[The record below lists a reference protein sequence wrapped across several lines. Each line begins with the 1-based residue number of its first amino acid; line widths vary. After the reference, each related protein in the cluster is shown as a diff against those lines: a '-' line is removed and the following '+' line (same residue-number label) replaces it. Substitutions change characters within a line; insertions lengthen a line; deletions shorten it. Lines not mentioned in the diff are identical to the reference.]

1 MPPTTPSAAGPAA
14 SAQYRLRARQMSV
27 GTHPYVVA
35 EAGLISRRDGVLSGP
50 EDQSINDALRQR
62 YASKKS
68 NSDNPRKSARAEDSL
83 LTGNQGRAGDR
94 GTRMDKSQAHHFEP
108 SNHRSPIKDARA
120 AASLPTTANGARTGA
135 GAGFSMASRVKT
147 KV

>member
-27 GTHPYVVA
+27 GTHPDVVA

-94 GTRMDKSQAHHFEP
+94 GTRMDKSL
-108 SNHRSPIKDARA
+108 
-120 AASLPTTANGARTGA
+120 SLIHI
-135 GAGFSMASRVKT
+135 
-147 KV
+147 